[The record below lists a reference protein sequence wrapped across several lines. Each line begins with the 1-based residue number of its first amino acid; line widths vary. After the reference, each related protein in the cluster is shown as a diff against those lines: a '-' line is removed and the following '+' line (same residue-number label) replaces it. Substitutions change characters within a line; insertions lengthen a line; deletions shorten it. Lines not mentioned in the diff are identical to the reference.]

1 MNIEYQP
8 LKLLYFCPSK
18 FLSLNKNNLLYSLAF
33 LLGFVSSINSNCHAQ
48 TANIFKVKHHQTSIL
63 LSQINQDP
71 LNPPATIPDEIT
83 PDEIKL
89 PSTSVTPEAIE
100 ASIKIDT
107 ITVLGSTIFQ
117 EEDFLSIIEPLEGTV
132 SSLAELQLVVNKI
145 TNLYLKDGYITSRA
159 VIVSDSLAE
168 GKIRIEIIEGKIE
181 EIQVIGADKL
191 VNYVRSRVNL
201 GAGTP
206 LNTGKL
212 EEQLRL
218 LRIDPLIQNIEAS
231 LSAGSGIGQSTLVVR
246 VKAAKPL
253 ALGLAIDNYSPPS
266 VGSERLGLELA
277 YRNLSGLGDTLSTS
291 YYPRVEAFSDTFDL
305 NFQYQVPINAKNG
318 TITAEADIY
327 RNEIINGFAEDL
339 DISGET
345 ERYRLSYRQP
355 LIRSTR
361 QELAL
366 SLSFDYQ
373 DGQTFLF
380 QDGFPFGQGP
390 DDDGVSKTSVLRL
403 GQDYVLRQP
412 TGAWLFGSS
421 LNFGIDIFDATN
433 NSSDAIP
440 DGEFFSWLGQIQR
453 IQVLND
459 DNFLIIQGEFQFT
472 PDSLLPSQQF
482 IIGGGQSVR
491 GYRNNVRSGDNG
503 FRFLI
508 EDRFTLRK
516 DQAGQAIFILAPFFN
531 MGSVW
536 NVEDNPNELPDKN
549 FIAALGLGFIWRPIS
564 DLNIRLDYAPPLIDL
579 SDRGDN
585 IQDNG
590 FHFSVRYSKKI

>member
-1 MNIEYQP
+1 MNIR
-8 LKLLYFCPSK
+8 LKKNNFFHFYPSK
-18 FLSLNKNNLLYSLAF
+18 LFALNIKKYLYKLTFLLSLV
-33 LLGFVSSINSNCHAQ
+33 GSIDSNCNAQ
-48 TANIFKVKHHQTSIL
+48 TINILEAEHHKTNIL
-63 LSQINQDP
+63 LSQVNQAP
-71 LNPPATIPDEIT
+71 LNPSAPISDEG
-83 PDEIKL
+83 
-89 PSTSVTPEAIE
+89 TPEGLN

-117 EEDFLSIIEPLEGTV
+117 QEDFLPIIKPLEGTV
-132 SSLAELQLVVNKI
+132 SSLAELRLVADRI
-145 TNLYLKDGYITSRA
+145 TQLYLKDGYITSRA

-168 GKIRIEIIEGKIE
+168 GKIQIEIIEGKVEKIK
-181 EIQVIGADKL
+181 VIGADRL
-191 VNYVRSRVNL
+191 VDYVRSRVNL

-218 LRIDPLIQNIEAS
+218 LRIDPLIENIEAN
-231 LSAGSGIGQSTLVVR
+231 LTAGSGIGQSTLVVR

-253 ALGLAIDNYSPPS
+253 ALDLGIDNYSPPS

-277 YRNLSGLGDTLSTS
+277 YRNLVGLGDTLSAS
-291 YYPRVEAFSDTFDL
+291 YYPRVEAFSDTYDL
-305 NFQYQVPINAKNG
+305 KFQYQVPINAKNG

-327 RNEIINGFAEDL
+327 RNKIINGFAEDL
-339 DISGET
+339 DVSGET

-366 SLSFDYQ
+366 SLGFNYQ

-380 QDGFPFGQGP
+380 QDGFPFGIGP
-390 DDDGVSKTSVLRL
+390 DDRGVSKTSVVRF
-403 GQDYVLRQP
+403 GQDYILRQP
-412 TGAWLFGSS
+412 SGAWALGSS

-433 NSSDAIP
+433 NSSDSIP
-440 DGEFFSWLGQIQR
+440 DGEFFSWQGQIQR

-459 DNFLIIQGEFQFT
+459 DNFLIIQSEFQLT

-491 GYRNNVRSGDNG
+491 GYRQNARSGDNG

-508 EDRFTLRK
+508 EDRFTVIQN
-516 DQAGQAIFILAPFFN
+516 QAGQPIFTLVPFFN
-531 MGSVW
+531 MGAIW
-536 NVEDNPNELPDKN
+536 NVEDNPNQRPDQN
-549 FIAALGLGFIWRPIS
+549 FLAALGLGFIWRPIN

-579 SDRGDN
+579 RDRGDN
-585 IQDNG
+585 IQDDG
-590 FHFSVRYSKKI
+590 FHFSVSYSKKI